1 MLSEGIVADAGV
13 LGNAVVWRPG
23 LAYDGRGRMTLAF
36 LERQLRDGLDRLG
49 RHDLAEA
56 AAGRVTFTDDGS
68 TVYLHLFPRE
78 GWPHKQPG
86 QAFVLAWADYQD
98 MEGLAGF
105 RELVRLGRLA
115 IRDNGEQIA
124 RWLEG
129 R

>member
-1 MLSEGIVADAGV
+1 MA
-13 LGNAVVWRPG
+13 
-23 LAYDGRGRMTLAF
+23 LAF
-36 LERQLRDGLDRLG
+36 LERQVCDELDRLG

-56 AAGRVTFTDDGS
+56 AVGSITFTDDGS
-68 TVYLHLFPRE
+68 TVYLHLFPRSD
-78 GWPHKQPG
+78 WPHKHRG
-86 QAFVLAWADYQD
+86 QAFVLAWADYED
-98 MEGLAGF
+98 ICGLAGF